1 MMAAIHS
8 RIHSQATITT
18 SGSSPVFSNS
28 NNHRRHQLN
37 VIVGNAPTG
46 TTPTLQ
52 FKVMVSSDGISFVQ
66 KGGALATLNAVGA
79 QRTPYG
85 PGTVQGQIV
94 EPFVRVDWTITGASA
109 SFTGVSTTFQGMD
122 C

>member
-1 MMAAIHS
+1 MASILS
-8 RIHSQATITT
+8 RIHSGATVTT
-18 SGSSPVFSNS
+18 SGSSPVFSNQGG
-28 NNHRRHQLN
+28 HRRHQLN
-37 VIVGNAPTG
+37 VVIRNAPTG

-52 FKVMVSSDGISFVQ
+52 FKVMVSSDGISFAQ
-66 KGGALATLNAVGA
+66 KGGALATLNAIGA

-85 PGTVQGQIV
+85 PGTVQGAIV
-94 EPFVRVDWTITGASA
+94 ENFVRVDWTITGASA